1 MRGTTVKITI
11 ESDAGKF
18 TSEIDEGSTWPE
30 VTINFLHL
38 LNTSYIISLREIDYI
53 QDVLDEMTKEK
64 LRKVLEGRGYELD

>member
-1 MRGTTVKITI
+1 VKITI